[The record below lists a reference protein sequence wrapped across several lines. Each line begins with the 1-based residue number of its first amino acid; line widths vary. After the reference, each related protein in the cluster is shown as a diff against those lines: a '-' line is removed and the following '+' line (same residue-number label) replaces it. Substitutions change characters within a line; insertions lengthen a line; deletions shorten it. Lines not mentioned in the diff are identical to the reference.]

1 MLVTPL
7 SDLER
12 RVVCTTDVLTVEH
25 CSKGHCTSGPCLVAS
40 SYHPREEESGL

>member
-7 SDLER
+7 SVLKR
-12 RVVCTTDVLTVEH
+12 QIVGTTDVLTVEH
-25 CSKGHCTSGPCLVAS
+25 CSKGHCTSVPCLIAS